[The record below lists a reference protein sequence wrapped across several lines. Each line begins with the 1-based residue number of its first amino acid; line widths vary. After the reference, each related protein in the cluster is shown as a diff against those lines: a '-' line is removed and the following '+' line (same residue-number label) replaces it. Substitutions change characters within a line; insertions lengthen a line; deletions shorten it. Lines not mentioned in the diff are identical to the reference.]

1 MKKKLSSRPT
11 AEQIEAELSRRRNTK
26 TVTAAASGTI
36 WTLVIVA
43 AVTILCATLWMPFLQ
58 IYGTSMTPT
67 FQNGNIVASI
77 KSGHFEKGEIV
88 AFYYN
93 NKILVKRVIAV
104 AGDWVNID
112 GDGNVYVNDVR
123 LDEPYLTEKSGGT
136 SDITYPYQV
145 PEDCGF
151 VLGDHRQTSID
162 SRSSMIGSVSV
173 DQIVGKVV
181 FRVWPLS
188 EIGPVE

>member
-1 MKKKLSSRPT
+1 MKRKLLSRPT
-11 AEQIEAELSRRRNTK
+11 TEQIESELNRRRNGRTIK
-26 TVTAAASGTI
+26 ASASGTI

-43 AVTILCATLWMPFLQ
+43 AITILCATLWMPILQ

-67 FQNGNIVASI
+67 FQNGDIVASI
-77 KSGHFEKGEIV
+77 KSGHFESGEVV

-112 GDGNVYVNDVR
+112 GDGTVYVNNVK
-123 LDEPYLTEKSGGT
+123 LDESYLAEKDSGT
-136 SDITYPYQV
+136 SDIEYPYQV
-145 PEDCGF
+145 PEGCGF

-162 SRSSMIGSVSV
+162 SRSSMIGSISV

-188 EIGPVE
+188 GIGPIE

>member
-1 MKKKLSSRPT
+1 MKRKLLSRPT
-11 AEQIEAELSRRRNTK
+11 AEQIEAELNRRRNGK
-26 TVTAAASGTI
+26 TIKDAASGTI

-43 AVTILCATLWMPFLQ
+43 AITILCATLWMPILQ

-67 FQNGNIVASI
+67 FQNGDIVASI
-77 KSGHFEKGEIV
+77 KSGHFESGEVV

-112 GDGNVYVNDVR
+112 GDGTVYVNNVK
-123 LDEPYLTEKSGGT
+123 LDESYLAEKDSGT
-136 SDITYPYQV
+136 SDIEYPYQV
-145 PEDCGF
+145 PEGCGF

-162 SRSSMIGSVSV
+162 SRSSMIGSISV

-188 EIGPVE
+188 GIGPIE

>member
-1 MKKKLSSRPT
+1 MKRKLASRPT
-11 AEQIEAELSRRRNTK
+11 AEQIAAELNRRRNGK
-26 TVTAAASGTI
+26 TVTAAATGTV

-43 AVTILCATLWMPFLQ
+43 AITILCATLWMPFLQ

-77 KSGHFEKGEIV
+77 KSGHFEPGEIV

-112 GDGNVYVNDVR
+112 GDGTVYVNNVK
-123 LDEPYLTEKSGGT
+123 LDEPYLAEKSGGT
-136 SDITYPYQV
+136 SDIEYPYQV
-145 PEDCGF
+145 PEGCGF

-162 SRSSMIGSVSV
+162 SRSSMIGAISV